1 MYNIVIK
8 KNDRFYFMLLAMCM
22 LLGMLSPNM
31 SAQGMSN
38 ADITGKV
45 VDQYGNPVSDVTV
58 TMKNSNFKAVTGVDG
73 IFKFQLKKGDIL
85 CLSHPGFI
93 HKEIKVNKLKNTERV
108 FKVTLDEHFIKD
120 KEVISGPYEGKDK
133 NHFLGSA
140 STIYTDKLSSMMG
153 TTILPALEG
162 RLSGLNITQYR
173 GARVHQTSAN
183 STSDIVGNV
192 PVFGEGFYSD
202 NTEFNV
208 GSRGIAPV
216 VVIDGIQRELYSID
230 PEAIESVSIQKDA
243 LSSMFLGMRSSRG
256 ALVIT
261 TKEPI
266 KQGFQLSFTG
276 RFGVQS
282 ALKTP
287 NPLSAHQYAY
297 LLNEALQN
305 DGKEPFYTYDDFN
318 KFRTQ
323 SNPYT
328 HPNVNWFDE
337 ILNKTSTTQSYN
349 LNVTGGNKFAQYF
362 VSVGYMGENGLF
374 SNPTES
380 DAHDTNLSYSRYM
393 ISSKV
398 NINITD
404 DFTAKV
410 TLLGRVE
417 DGNQPGAKY
426 SNLLNAIYTTPN
438 NAYPIKNPNGTWGGN
453 VTFDNNLMSQ
463 AINSGYIMDTARDMV
478 GGINLKYDFNK
489 LVKGLSARLVGNV
502 SIQNR
507 SYTERSKRAP
517 VHSYGFDKEG
527 KEIYT
532 QYGSS
537 NSQINRFYSV
547 TSYQQ
552 MYGQFAVDYNRRFGV
567 HGVKATLMGDTR
579 HTLANYDLPQL
590 PSNIIA
596 DVAYD
601 YAEKYFVQAAL
612 SESYYNRYA
621 PGKRW
626 GTFYAFGLGWDI
638 SKEDFMENADWLNQL
653 KLRGVF
659 GKTGNGI
666 DNSGYYMYRQTFS
679 HIGTAGYPLGTE
691 MSAMGNVTM
700 ENTPLANPFLTW
712 EKAYKLNVGVDL
724 AMFNNRL
731 KFTADYY
738 NDKYFDLLQNRG
750 KSIELI
756 GQYYPM
762 ENIGKVRR
770 FGGDLSITYQDRVND
785 FSYYVSANWSC
796 EQSKLLYMDE
806 QEVPE
811 EYLRQTGRP
820 AGAIYG
826 LVADGFFTTREE
838 IEKSP
843 VIEGFENIQPGD
855 IKYKDL
861 NNDKV
866 INEFDRTVIGGD
878 KPYSYFG
885 IDLGFKW
892 RGLDFSMFWQGAYN
906 RDLYLQDWT
915 LLEGFQANG
924 RYYGQAYE
932 NMLGRWTPETAESA
946 TFPRLTAGG
955 NEYNRGNGWNS
966 SFWLRSG
973 NFIRLKDISL
983 GYNLPDSFC
992 NNYLGGL
999 RLKIF
1004 VNGQNLFTK
1013 SACDLVDPEVGFTS
1027 YPLQRCISTGIN
1039 YNRQIKKFPTEKQ
1052 NVSLKHILT

>member
-45 VDQYGNPVSDVTV
+45 VDQYGNPVSDITV

-1039 YNRQIKKFPTEKQ
+1039 IRF
-1052 NVSLKHILT
+1052 

>member
-337 ILNKTSTTQSYN
+337 ILNRTSTTQSYN

-1039 YNRQIKKFPTEKQ
+1039 IRF
-1052 NVSLKHILT
+1052 

>member
-1 MYNIVIK
+1 MYNMAIK
-8 KNDRFYFMLLAMCM
+8 KNDRFYFMLLAVCM
-22 LLGMLSPNM
+22 LLGMLSPNV
-31 SAQGMSN
+31 SAQKTSKY

-58 TMKNSNFKAVTGVDG
+58 TMKNSDFKVMTGVDG
-73 IFKFQLKKGDIL
+73 VFKFQLKKGDVL
-85 CLSHPGFI
+85 RLSHPGFTY
-93 HKEIKVNKLKNTERV
+93 KEIKVNKLKNTERI

-120 KEVISGPYEGKDK
+120 KEVINGPYEEKDK
-133 NHFLGSA
+133 NSFLGSA
-140 STIYTDKLSSMMG
+140 STVYTDKLSSMMG

-183 STSDIVGNV
+183 STSDIIGNV

-230 PEAIESVSIQKDA
+230 PDAIESVSIQKDA

-287 NPLSAHQYAY
+287 NPLSAYQYAY

-305 DGKEPFYTYDDFN
+305 DGKDPFYTYDDFD

-323 SNPYT
+323 SSPYT

-362 VSVGYMGENGLF
+362 VSIGYMDENGLF

-417 DGNQPGAKY
+417 DGNQPGVNY
-426 SNLLNAIYTTPN
+426 SNLLNTIYTTPN

-478 GGINLKYDFNK
+478 GGINLKYNFDK

-517 VHSYGFDKEG
+517 VYSYGFDKEG
-527 KEIYT
+527 KETYT

-537 NSQINRFYSV
+537 NSQINKFYSV

-579 HTLANYDLPQL
+579 HTLVNYDLPQL
-590 PSNIIA
+590 PSNIIT

-638 SKEDFMENADWLNQL
+638 SKENFMENVDWLNKL
-653 KLRGVF
+653 KIRGVF

-666 DNSGYYMYRQTFS
+666 DNSGYYMYQQTFS

-712 EKAYKLNVGVDL
+712 EKAYKVNVGVDL

-756 GQYYPM
+756 GQSYPM

-785 FSYYVSANWSC
+785 FNYYVSANWSC

-820 AGAIYG
+820 TGAIYG

-838 IEKSP
+838 INTSP

-861 NNDKV
+861 NGDKV

-885 IDLGFKW
+885 IDLGFEW
-892 RGLDFSMFWQGAYN
+892 RGLEFSMFWQGAYN

-915 LLEGFQANG
+915 LLEGFQTNG

-932 NMLGRWTPETAESA
+932 NMLGRWTPESAETA

-973 NFIRLKDISL
+973 NFIRLKNISL
-983 GYNLPDSFC
+983 GYSLPDSFC

-1039 YNRQIKKFPTEKQ
+1039 IRF
-1052 NVSLKHILT
+1052 

>member
-202 NTEFNV
+202 NTEFDV

-1039 YNRQIKKFPTEKQ
+1039 IRF
-1052 NVSLKHILT
+1052 

>member
-192 PVFGEGFYSD
+192 PVFGEGVYSD

-337 ILNKTSTTQSYN
+337 ILNNTSTTQSYN

-1039 YNRQIKKFPTEKQ
+1039 IRF
-1052 NVSLKHILT
+1052 

>member
-208 GSRGIAPV
+208 GSRGIATV

-1039 YNRQIKKFPTEKQ
+1039 IRF
-1052 NVSLKHILT
+1052 

>member
-885 IDLGFKW
+885 IDLGFEW
-892 RGLDFSMFWQGAYN
+892 RGLEFSMFWQGAYN

-1039 YNRQIKKFPTEKQ
+1039 IRF
-1052 NVSLKHILT
+1052 

>member
-826 LVADGFFTTREE
+826 LVTDGFFTTREE

-1039 YNRQIKKFPTEKQ
+1039 IRF
-1052 NVSLKHILT
+1052 

>member
-552 MYGQFAVDYNRRFGV
+552 MYGQFAVDYNRRLGV

-1039 YNRQIKKFPTEKQ
+1039 IRF
-1052 NVSLKHILT
+1052 

>member
-1 MYNIVIK
+1 MNYMYNIATK
-8 KNDRFYFMLLAMCM
+8 RNGRFYSALFAVCM
-22 LLGMLSPNM
+22 LLGLMAPNVL
-31 SAQGMSN
+31 AQETSN
-38 ADITGKV
+38 TADITGKV
-45 VDQYGNPVSDVTV
+45 VDQYGNPVSDVTI
-58 TMKNSNFKAVTGVDG
+58 TMKNKDFKVITDSDG
-73 IFKFQLKKGDIL
+73 IFKFELKKGDVL
-85 CLSHPGFI
+85 RLSHPGFL
-93 HKEIKVNKLKNTERV
+93 HKELKVGKLKSTERI
-108 FKVTLDEHFIKD
+108 FRVTLSEQFIKETKTINRPYDVTD
-120 KEVISGPYEGKDK
+120 KKS
-133 NHFLGSA
+133 FLGAA
-140 STIYTDKLSSMMG
+140 STVYTDKLSSMMG

-162 RLSGLNITQYR
+162 RLPGLNVTQYR
-173 GARVHQTSAN
+173 GARAHQTTAN
-183 STSDIVGNV
+183 FKGDIIGNI
-192 PVFGEGFYSD
+192 PLFGTGFYSD

-208 GSRGIAPV
+208 GSRGIGPV

-230 PEAIESVSIQKDA
+230 PDAIESVSIQKDA

-266 KQGFQLSFTG
+266 NQGFQLSFTG

-287 NPLSAHQYAY
+287 NPLSSHQYAY

-305 DGKEPFYTYDDFN
+305 DGKDPFYTYDDFN

-328 HPNVNWFDE
+328 HPDVNWFDE
-337 ILNKTSTTQSYN
+337 ILNKSAITQSYN

-362 VSVGYMGENGLF
+362 VNVGYVGEKGLF
-374 SNPTES
+374 SNPSSS
-380 DAHDTNLSYSRYM
+380 DAHDTNLSFSRYM

-417 DGNQPGAKY
+417 DGNQPGVSY
-426 SNLLNAIYTTPN
+426 GNLINSIYTTPN

-453 VTFDNNLMSQ
+453 VSFDNNLISQ
-463 AINSGYIMDTARDMV
+463 AINSGYITDSARDMV
-478 GGINLKYDFNK
+478 GGINLKYSFDK
-489 LVKGLSARLVGNV
+489 LVQGLSARMVGNI

-507 SYTERSKRAP
+507 SYIQRSKRSPIYAY
-517 VHSYGFDKEG
+517 SIDKDG

-537 NSQINRFYSV
+537 DTQSNSFNSV

-552 MYGQFAVDYNRRFGV
+552 MYGQLAIDYNRRFGA
-567 HGVKATLMGDTR
+567 HGVKATVMGDTR
-579 HTLANYDLPQL
+579 HTLINYDLPQL
-590 PSNIIA
+590 PSNIIT
-596 DVAYD
+596 DVTYD

-638 SKEDFMENADWLNQL
+638 SKENFMENADWLNQL
-653 KLRGVF
+653 KIRGTF
-659 GKTGNGI
+659 GKTGNGM
-666 DNSGYYMYRQTFS
+666 DNSGYYMYQQTFS
-679 HIGTAGYPLGTE
+679 HSGTSGYPLGTE
-691 MSAMGNVTM
+691 MSSLGNVTM
-700 ENTPLANPFLTW
+700 ENTPLANPFMTW
-712 EKAYKLNVGVDL
+712 EKAHKLNVGVDV
-724 AMFNNRL
+724 AVFNNRL
-731 KFTADYY
+731 KLTADYY

-756 GQYYPM
+756 GQSYPV
-762 ENIGKVRR
+762 ENIGKMRR
-770 FGGDLSITYQDRVND
+770 FGGELSVTYQDRVSD
-785 FSYYVSANWSC
+785 FNYYVSANWSC
-796 EQSKLLYMDE
+796 DQSKLLYMDE

-811 EYLRQTGRP
+811 EYLCQTGRP
-820 AGAIYG
+820 VGAIYG
-826 LVADGFFTTREE
+826 LVADGFFTTKEE
-838 IEKSP
+838 IAASP
-843 VIEGFENIQPGD
+843 VIDGFDIQPGD

-861 NNDKV
+861 NGDNV

-885 IDLGFKW
+885 IDLGFEW
-892 RGLDFSMFWQGAYN
+892 RGVEFSMFWQGAYN

-932 NMLGRWTPETAESA
+932 NMLGRWTPETAETA
-946 TFPRLTAGG
+946 TLPRLTAGG
-955 NEYNRGNGWNS
+955 NNYNRGNDWNS

-973 NFIRLKDISL
+973 NFIRLKNISL

-992 NNYLGGL
+992 RNYLGGL
-999 RLKIF
+999 RVKVF

-1039 YNRQIKKFPTEKQ
+1039 LRF
-1052 NVSLKHILT
+1052 

>member
-31 SAQGMSN
+31 SAQGKN
-38 ADITGKV
+38 NHADITGKV
-45 VDQYGNPVSDVTV
+45 VDQYGNPVPDVTV
-58 TMKNSNFKAVTGVDG
+58 TMKNSNFKVVTGVDG

-93 HKEIKVNKLKNTERV
+93 HKEIKVNKLKKTERV
-108 FKVTLDEHFIKD
+108 FRVTLDEHFIKD
-120 KEVISGPYEGKDK
+120 KELISGPYGGKDK

-173 GARVHQTSAN
+173 GARIHQTSAN

-337 ILNKTSTTQSYN
+337 ILNNTSTTQSYN

-478 GGINLKYDFNK
+478 GGINLKYDFDK

-517 VHSYGFDKEG
+517 VYSYGLDKEG

-537 NSQINRFYSV
+537 DSQINKFYSV

-567 HGVKATLMGDTR
+567 HGIKATLMGDTR
-579 HTLANYDLPQL
+579 HTLVNYDLPQL

-601 YAEKYFVQAAL
+601 YAEKYFLQAAL

-638 SKEDFMENADWLNQL
+638 SKENFMENADWLNQL

-770 FGGDLSITYQDRVND
+770 FGGDLSITYQGRVND
-785 FSYYVSANWSC
+785 LSYYVSANWSC

-843 VIEGFENIQPGD
+843 VIDGFENIQPGD

-932 NMLGRWTPETAESA
+932 NILGRWTPETAESA

-1039 YNRQIKKFPTEKQ
+1039 IRF
-1052 NVSLKHILT
+1052 

>member
-1 MYNIVIK
+1 MIVNCMYNIVIK

-31 SAQGMSN
+31 SAQGKN
-38 ADITGKV
+38 NHADITGKV

-58 TMKNSNFKAVTGVDG
+58 TMKNSNFKVVTGVDG

-93 HKEIKVNKLKNTERV
+93 HKEIKVNKLKKTERV
-108 FKVTLDEHFIKD
+108 FRVTLDEHFIKD
-120 KEVISGPYEGKDK
+120 KELISGPYEGKDK

-173 GARVHQTSAN
+173 GARIHQTSAN

-337 ILNKTSTTQSYN
+337 ILNNTSTTQSYN

-478 GGINLKYDFNK
+478 GGINLKYDFDK

-517 VHSYGFDKEG
+517 VYSYGLDKEG

-537 NSQINRFYSV
+537 DSQINKFYSV

-567 HGVKATLMGDTR
+567 HGIKATLMGDTR
-579 HTLANYDLPQL
+579 HTLVNYDLPQL

-601 YAEKYFVQAAL
+601 YAEKYFLQAAL

-638 SKEDFMENADWLNQL
+638 SKENFMENADWLNQL

-738 NDKYFDLLQNRG
+738 NDKYSDLLQNRG

-770 FGGDLSITYQDRVND
+770 FGGDLSITYQGRVND
-785 FSYYVSANWSC
+785 LSYYVSANWSC

-843 VIEGFENIQPGD
+843 VIDGFENIQPGD

-932 NMLGRWTPETAESA
+932 NILGRWTPETAESA

-1039 YNRQIKKFPTEKQ
+1039 IRF
-1052 NVSLKHILT
+1052 

>member
-932 NMLGRWTPETAESA
+932 NLLGRWTPETAESA

-1039 YNRQIKKFPTEKQ
+1039 IRF
-1052 NVSLKHILT
+1052 

>member
-31 SAQGMSN
+31 SAQGKN
-38 ADITGKV
+38 NHADITGKV

-58 TMKNSNFKAVTGVDG
+58 TMKNSNFKVVTGVDG

-93 HKEIKVNKLKNTERV
+93 HKEIKVNKLKKTERV
-108 FKVTLDEHFIKD
+108 FRVTLDEHFIKD
-120 KEVISGPYEGKDK
+120 KELISGPYEGKDK

-173 GARVHQTSAN
+173 GARIHQTSAN

-337 ILNKTSTTQSYN
+337 ILHNTSTTQSYN

-478 GGINLKYDFNK
+478 GGINLKYDFDK

-517 VHSYGFDKEG
+517 VYSYGLDKEG

-537 NSQINRFYSV
+537 DSQINKFYSV

-567 HGVKATLMGDTR
+567 HGIKATLMGDTR
-579 HTLANYDLPQL
+579 HTLVNYDLPQL

-601 YAEKYFVQAAL
+601 YAEKYFLQAAL

-638 SKEDFMENADWLNQL
+638 SKENFMENADWLNQL

-770 FGGDLSITYQDRVND
+770 FGGDLSITYQGRVND
-785 FSYYVSANWSC
+785 LSYYVSANWSC

-843 VIEGFENIQPGD
+843 VIDGFENIQPGD

-932 NMLGRWTPETAESA
+932 NILGRWTPETAESA

-1039 YNRQIKKFPTEKQ
+1039 IRF
-1052 NVSLKHILT
+1052 

>member
-8 KNDRFYFMLLAMCM
+8 KNDRFYFVLLAMCM

-31 SAQGMSN
+31 SAQGKSN
-38 ADITGKV
+38 HADITGKV

-58 TMKNSNFKAVTGVDG
+58 IMKNSNFKVVTGVDG

-93 HKEIKVNKLKNTERV
+93 HKEIKVNKLKKTERV
-108 FKVTLDEHFIKD
+108 FRVTLDEHFIKD
-120 KEVISGPYEGKDK
+120 KELISGPYEGKDK
-133 NHFLGSA
+133 KHFLGSA

-173 GARVHQTSAN
+173 GARIHQTSAN

-337 ILNKTSTTQSYN
+337 ILNNTSTTQSYN

-478 GGINLKYDFNK
+478 GGINLKYDFDK

-507 SYTERSKRAP
+507 SYTERSKRVP
-517 VHSYGFDKEG
+517 VYSYGLDKEG

-537 NSQINRFYSV
+537 DAQINKFYSV

-579 HTLANYDLPQL
+579 HTLVNYDLPQL

-638 SKEDFMENADWLNQL
+638 SKENFMENADWLNQL

-1039 YNRQIKKFPTEKQ
+1039 IRF
-1052 NVSLKHILT
+1052 

>member
-120 KEVISGPYEGKDK
+120 KEVISGSYEGKDK

-1039 YNRQIKKFPTEKQ
+1039 IRF
-1052 NVSLKHILT
+1052 

>member
-58 TMKNSNFKAVTGVDG
+58 TMKNSNFKVVTGVDG

-120 KEVISGPYEGKDK
+120 KELISGPYEGKDK

-173 GARVHQTSAN
+173 GARIHQTSAN

-478 GGINLKYDFNK
+478 GGINLKYDFDK

-517 VHSYGFDKEG
+517 VYSYGLDKEG

-537 NSQINRFYSV
+537 DSQINKFYSV

-567 HGVKATLMGDTR
+567 HGIKATLMGDTR
-579 HTLANYDLPQL
+579 HTLVNYDLPQL

-601 YAEKYFVQAAL
+601 YAEKYFLQAAL

-638 SKEDFMENADWLNQL
+638 SKENFMENADWLNQL

-770 FGGDLSITYQDRVND
+770 FGGDLSITYQGRVND
-785 FSYYVSANWSC
+785 LSYYVSANWSC

-843 VIEGFENIQPGD
+843 VIDGFENIQPGD

-946 TFPRLTAGG
+946 TFTRLTAGG

-1039 YNRQIKKFPTEKQ
+1039 IRF
-1052 NVSLKHILT
+1052 

>member
-770 FGGDLSITYQDRVND
+770 FGGDVSITYQDRVND

-1039 YNRQIKKFPTEKQ
+1039 IRF
-1052 NVSLKHILT
+1052 

>member
-838 IEKSP
+838 IEKSL

-1039 YNRQIKKFPTEKQ
+1039 IRF
-1052 NVSLKHILT
+1052 

>member
-337 ILNKTSTTQSYN
+337 ILNKTSTTHSYN

-1039 YNRQIKKFPTEKQ
+1039 IRF
-1052 NVSLKHILT
+1052 

>member
-567 HGVKATLMGDTR
+567 HGVKATLMSDTR

-892 RGLDFSMFWQGAYN
+892 RGLDFSMFRQGAYN

-1039 YNRQIKKFPTEKQ
+1039 IRF
-1052 NVSLKHILT
+1052 

>member
-946 TFPRLTAGG
+946 RFPRLTAGG

-1039 YNRQIKKFPTEKQ
+1039 IRF
-1052 NVSLKHILT
+1052 

>member
-31 SAQGMSN
+31 WAQGMSN

-1039 YNRQIKKFPTEKQ
+1039 IRF
-1052 NVSLKHILT
+1052 